1 MKLTDEM
8 IQQNTLLRKEVLN
21 FFNSHLLLDNPPRAP
36 IKPIHTQC
44 IKWTGPRD
52 SEYGKFSMSRVDLG
66 GVFERLAHIVSYMLF
81 KGYVGNQL
89 VLHECQESLCVN
101 PEHLV
106 LGNHQLNAKHA
117 LMNRKTI
124 KPFNK
129 IHKLLTED
137 VLSIR
142 NLYFKH
148 DYPTKILAE
157 MYKVTP
163 KHIQRILNEEAWNI
177 KP

>member
-52 SEYGKFSMSRVDLG
+52 SEYGKFSMS
-66 GVFERLAHIVSYMLF
+66 ILF

-142 NLYFKH
+142 NLYLKH
-148 DYPTKILAE
+148 D
-157 MYKVTP
+157 
-163 KHIQRILNEEAWNI
+163 
-177 KP
+177 